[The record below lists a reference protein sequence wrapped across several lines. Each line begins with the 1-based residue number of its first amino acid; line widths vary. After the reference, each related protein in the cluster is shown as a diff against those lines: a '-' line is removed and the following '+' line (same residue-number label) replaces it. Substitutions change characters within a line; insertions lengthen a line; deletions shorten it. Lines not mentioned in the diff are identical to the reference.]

1 MRGGGDAQRKM
12 FKAEAR
18 WLREQVLS
26 FAPEAVSPLLN
37 IGSSTKH
44 FREVEQPWNEAE
56 LFAPLRTRGVDVI
69 HSDFREG
76 DGIDVRADILS
87 DVDLPRLKALNAKAI
102 LCCNILEHVHEP
114 KKLAQRC
121 LDIVGSGGLVF
132 VTVPYS
138 YPHHRDPIDT
148 MYRPSPDELSS
159 LFAPAEMLCGEIF
172 DVGESYRDQ
181 VKQRPWIILRHVLR
195 APVPFL
201 GLAKWKRSMGK
212 LYWLKHHY
220 QVTTAVF
227 RAP

>member
-1 MRGGGDAQRKM
+1 M

-26 FAPEAVSPLLN
+26 FANDTVSPLLN

-56 LFAPLRTRGVDVI
+56 LFAPLRARGIRVI

-76 DGIDVRADILS
+76 DGIDIRADILG
-87 DVDLPRLKALNAKAI
+87 DADLPRLKALNAKAI
-102 LCCNILEHVHEP
+102 LCCNILEHVREP
-114 KKLAQRC
+114 RKLAQRC
-121 LDIVGSGGLVF
+121 LEIVGSDGPVF
-132 VTVPYS
+132 VTVPFS

-148 MYRPSPDELSS
+148 MYRPSPDELAA
-159 LFAPAEMLCGEIF
+159 LFAQAEMLRGEIV

-181 VKQRPWIILRHVLR
+181 VKRRPWILMRHVLR

-201 GLAKWKRSMGK
+201 GLTKWKRSMGK
-212 LYWLKHHY
+212 LYWLNHNY
-220 QVTTAVF
+220 QVTAAVF
-227 RAP
+227 RAR

>member
-1 MRGGGDAQRKM
+1 M

-26 FAPEAVSPLLN
+26 FAPDTVSPLLN

-56 LFAPLRTRGVDVI
+56 LFAPLRARGIRVI
-69 HSDFREG
+69 HSDFRDGE
-76 DGIDVRADILS
+76 GIDVRADILS
-87 DVDLPRLKALNAKAI
+87 DADLPRLKALNAKAI
-102 LCCNILEHVHEP
+102 LCCNILEHVREP

-121 LDIVGSGGLVF
+121 IKIVGQNGLVF

-148 MYRPSPDELSS
+148 MYRPSPDELAS
-159 LFAPAEMLCGEIF
+159 LFAQAQMLRGEIL

-181 VKQRPWIILRHVLR
+181 VRERPWILMRHVLR

-201 GLAKWKRSMGK
+201 GLTKWKRSMGK
-212 LYWLKHHY
+212 LYWLKHNY
-220 QVTTAVF
+220 RVTAAVF
-227 RAP
+227 RAR